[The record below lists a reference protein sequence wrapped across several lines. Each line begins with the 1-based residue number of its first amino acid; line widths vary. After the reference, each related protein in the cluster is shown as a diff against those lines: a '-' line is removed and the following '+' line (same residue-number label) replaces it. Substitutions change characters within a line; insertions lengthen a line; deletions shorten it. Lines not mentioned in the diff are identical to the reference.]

1 MPKTCKISQK
11 HVTKWQT
18 LAETDISLDK
28 MCKQLAFATFNCFN
42 PVVNELKYYIL
53 THSAKQPLVILHCAF
68 LYSFQGTHEIIV
80 QGQ

>member
-1 MPKTCKISQK
+1 
-11 HVTKWQT
+11 
-18 LAETDISLDK
+18 

-53 THSAKQPLVILHCAF
+53 THSAKQPLIIFHCAF